1 MRRALVIDPLPG
13 DASDITAFGALALD
27 QPRDLLLAAVGHRVQ
42 FGMRVGSDR
51 FKDRRQKLFKRF
63 AFGGRSHL
71 ALKAERLRHLA
82 ERSLVAMLDADARMD
97 EFLRE
102 DAGDPHAV
110 GDHWRD

>member
-27 QPRDLLLAAVGHRVQ
+27 QPRDLLFPAVRHRVK
-42 FGMRVGSDR
+42 FGMRNGPTASR
-51 FKDRRQKLFKRF
+51 IGARRRLNASPSVVAVILPSRPSAF
-63 AFGGRSHL
+63 A
-71 ALKAERLRHLA
+71 LA

-97 EFLRE
+97 EFMRE

-110 GDHWRD
+110 GDHRRD